1 MAADAPGLYLEV
13 MVTRRARSFLTA
25 LLAFALLPIVSVAG
39 VGATQARAHAAM
51 AWMQW
56 TARAQSAVQ
65 QSTHARLGEIATHHP
80 AATPFA
86 AAEPLDLRARASAS
100 APVLVATPV
109 TAASASVT
117 LHPARGPPALL

>member
-1 MAADAPGLYLEV
+1 MAANALGQYLEV
-13 MVTRRARSFLTA
+13 MVTRRARPFFTA
-25 LLAFALLPIVSVAG
+25 LLAFALLPIISVAS

-65 QSTHARLGEIATHHP
+65 QSTHARLGEIPAHHP

-86 AAEPLDLRARASAS
+86 AADPFGLSGY
-100 APVLVATPV
+100 APGAELAATAAPV
-109 TAASASVT
+109 TAASALVPF
-117 LHPARGPPALL
+117 HPARGPPALL